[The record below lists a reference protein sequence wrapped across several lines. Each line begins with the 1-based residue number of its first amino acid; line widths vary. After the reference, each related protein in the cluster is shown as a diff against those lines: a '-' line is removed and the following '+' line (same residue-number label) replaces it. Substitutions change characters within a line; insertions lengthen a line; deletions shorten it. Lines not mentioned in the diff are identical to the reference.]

1 MYGAF
6 EWARRAL
13 NRQKRRFP
21 ARAVLIVKEALA
33 GGDSARDAVLERLAL
48 VEREFDRGEGASP
61 APRGYD
67 GGSAEAGPREITLM
81 VVRGALVAAP
91 CKLRLPAVHS
101 WADLEAQ
108 LRADAKLGPM
118 LAEGGAA
125 AGGLALR
132 VWHAQLERFLPAL
145 ALADVPGRCKV
156 EVVRGAAEREELRRF
171 ALGPYL

>member
-1 MYGAF
+1 
-6 EWARRAL
+6 
-13 NRQKRRFP
+13 
-21 ARAVLIVKEALA
+21 
-33 GGDSARDAVLERLAL
+33 
-48 VEREFDRGEGASP
+48 
-61 APRGYD
+61 
-67 GGSAEAGPREITLM
+67 
-81 VVRGALVAAP
+81 VRGALVAAP
-91 CKLRLPAVHS
+91 CKLRLPAVRS

-132 VWHAQLERFLPAL
+132 VWHAQLERFLPARRGAWAQKGVRLSLVHPLSTEAKGVLTCSPTGVRQAL

-171 ALGPYL
+171 ARGLYL